1 MVSSPTT
8 GSSSCACWTHDHHDD
23 PAGDVL
29 DDTQHCAAAAKLP
42 HMRRCGLRYS
52 LLMPAEQG
60 RGLAVDTD
68 SMRLNAALMRNH
80 AEDMVS
86 RQDTA
91 RSSVDSAQWGL
102 VGTSSAATRDK
113 VTVWARLSS
122 GFHDDISALS
132 TALTSAAEEF
142 ERTAAQGAA
151 AVRAVPI
158 RNDPSIDL

>member
-1 MVSSPTT
+1 
-8 GSSSCACWTHDHHDD
+8 
-23 PAGDVL
+23 
-29 DDTQHCAAAAKLP
+29 
-42 HMRRCGLRYS
+42 
-52 LLMPAEQG
+52 MPAEQG

-68 SMRLNAALMRNH
+68 SMRLNSALMRNH

-86 RQDTA
+86 DQETA

-102 VGTSSAATRDK
+102 VGTSSAAARDK
-113 VTVWARLSS
+113 MKVWAQLSS
-122 GFHDDISALS
+122 GFHDDIVGLSA
-132 TALTSAAEEF
+132 ALTSAAEEF